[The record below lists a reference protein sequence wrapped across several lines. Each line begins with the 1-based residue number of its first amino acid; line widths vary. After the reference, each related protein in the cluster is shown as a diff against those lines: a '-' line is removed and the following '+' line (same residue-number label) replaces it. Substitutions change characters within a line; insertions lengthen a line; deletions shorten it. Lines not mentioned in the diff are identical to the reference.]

1 MIKIVAVGK
10 MKNRQL
16 AELTD
21 EYLKR
26 LARFDK
32 VELVEIKDCTV
43 EKEGQKMLELLE
55 KFKGSVFALGEE
67 GAEFTSEEF
76 SKLLEKNPNSAFLIG
91 SAYGLSGAVKNFSK
105 QIIALSK
112 MTFTHE
118 FARTFLA
125 EQLYRAKS
133 ITANTGYHH
142 K

>member
-67 GAEFTSEEF
+67 GAEF
-76 SKLLEKNPNSAFLIG
+76 NSAFLIG
-91 SAYGLSGAVKNFSK
+91 SAYGLSCQAKSFAK
-105 QIIALSK
+105 QIIALSR